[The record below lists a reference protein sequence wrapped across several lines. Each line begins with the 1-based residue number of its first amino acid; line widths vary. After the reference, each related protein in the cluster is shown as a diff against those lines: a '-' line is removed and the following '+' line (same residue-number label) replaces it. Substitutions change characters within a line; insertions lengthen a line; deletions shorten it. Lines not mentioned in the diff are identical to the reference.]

1 MTTPI
6 DAICSCG
13 SFKFKSASG
22 PIFQLTC
29 HCQQC
34 RDVSKSPFTNF
45 AVFKVAESNVTG
57 STNVHEFVADSGAKT
72 LRETC
77 ANCGEMVLDR
87 TEAFPQFVSIVAER
101 IQPPYVFQPRCHV
114 WLESK
119 IVEPTIP
126 EGVKA
131 FPRGMQ

>member
-1 MTTPI
+1 MRTHI
-6 DAICSCG
+6 EASCSCG
-13 SFKFKSASG
+13 SFKFKSASA

-34 RDVSKSPFTNF
+34 RSASKSPFTNF
-45 AVFKVAESNVTG
+45 AYFKVADG
-57 STNVHEFVADSGAKT
+57 SVAGNTSVHEFVADSGTKT
-72 LRETC
+72 IREAC
-77 ANCGEMVLDR
+77 ANCGEVVLDR
-87 TEAFPQFVSIVAER
+87 TEALPQVVGVVAER
-101 IQPPYVFQPRCHV
+101 IRPPYVFQPRCHV
-114 WLESK
+114 WLESR